1 MTDLPPRL
9 TWHAHEDG
17 LHVYVGGELVAVIPR
32 SSFGNLV
39 YELAKVMRG

>member
-1 MTDLPPRL
+1 MPDLPPRL
-9 TWHAHEDG
+9 TWHVHPEG